1 MEFLSVRPTFRRPC
15 CHGAAATQYMVIL
28 QIPMTRQGNTSGIP
42 VLRFIKILRLAF
54 FFART
59 PGGSSGGEA
68 ALIKAGGSLLG
79 IGSDVGGSLRIPA
92 HFSGVCGLKPTN
104 GRLYEDGRRG
114 TQGSGTP
121 VLRVGVYSVGGF
133 MSSTVAGLEV
143 GMKALLEDARRMAAK
158 DWRVVPVNWDEK
170 LYQPGRKLKIA
181 YYEDD
186 GMFPPMPG
194 VKRGLKVRIFGKE
207 IKTRVQ
213 FIVVF

>member
-1 MEFLSVRPTFRRPC
+1 M
-15 CHGAAATQYMVIL
+15 
-28 QIPMTRQGNTSGIP
+28 
-42 VLRFIKILRLAF
+42 
-54 FFART
+54 
-59 PGGSSGGEA
+59 
-68 ALIKAGGSLLG
+68 IKAGGSILG
-79 IGSDVGGSLRIPA
+79 LGSDVGGSLRIPA

-104 GRLYEDGRRG
+104 GRLFEDGRRG
-114 TQGSGTP
+114 AQGSGMP
-121 VLRVGVYSVGGF
+121 ILRVGVYSVGGF

-170 LYQPGRKLKIA
+170 LHQPGRKLKIA

-194 VKRGLKVRIFGKE
+194 VKRGLKVRIFGKK
-207 IKTRVQ
+207 IKTPAQ